1 MNKIGFLICSS
12 LEKKLKSKWFM
23 GINIV
28 IFLLILATFHVGDF
42 ITLFGGSYKEVN
54 HIVVLDEAGVYLK
67 FEQLLLEEKNFD
79 IEYQVSL
86 SRESKETLLKRV
98 EEEGSLIAIEILKD
112 ENNYLRGNIYS
123 TSNVATVTKTV
134 INNSLNQ
141 IKKELAIA
149 SLGLNEKD
157 IDSINL
163 GVVTNYQILQSS
175 TNEYKEDDSNVV
187 MSIIVVVFIMISF
200 LVIINL
206 VQMIGAEI
214 NEEKKNKT
222 MEIIISDVPPKAHFI
237 SKLVSCTLFILIQVF
252 LFVVYGIIASSIKGP
267 QGAYQSSFIHKILV
281 SVITPSMMERIVSVL
296 PILLLFFFITLLSY
310 AMLSAVLA
318 SVTTNIDDFQQLQ
331 TPIMLTVSFGLY
343 LSIFAMIFE
352 GSFFVKFMSYVPMFS
367 FMLSPTLYFLNQIS
381 LGSLIV
387 SMGIQF
393 VFACF
398 IYQYGLRIYKMGI
411 LNYSSDH
418 LWKKIVHALKKR

>member
-1 MNKIGFLICSS
+1 
-12 LEKKLKSKWFM
+12 
-23 GINIV
+23 
-28 IFLLILATFHVGDF
+28 
-42 ITLFGGSYKEVN
+42 
-54 HIVVLDEAGVYLK
+54 
-67 FEQLLLEEKNFD
+67 
-79 IEYQVSL
+79 
-86 SRESKETLLKRV
+86 
-98 EEEGSLIAIEILKD
+98 
-112 ENNYLRGNIYS
+112 
-123 TSNVATVTKTV
+123 
-134 INNSLNQ
+134 
-141 IKKELAIA
+141 
-149 SLGLNEKD
+149 
-157 IDSINL
+157 
-163 GVVTNYQILQSS
+163 
-175 TNEYKEDDSNVV
+175 
-187 MSIIVVVFIMISF
+187 
-200 LVIINL
+200 
-206 VQMIGAEI
+206 
-214 NEEKKNKT
+214 
-222 MEIIISDVPPKAHFI
+222 
-237 SKLVSCTLFILIQVF
+237 
-252 LFVVYGIIASSIKGP
+252 
-267 QGAYQSSFIHKILV
+267 
-281 SVITPSMMERIVSVL
+281 MMERIVSVL